1 MQGDWK
7 IRISKRD
14 ISTIPEYEYEDSQLV
29 SLAAGVRDQGASYM
43 EMLTPI
49 VSRSVKKRRGWLYV
63 VVFLAYDH
71 DIARP
76 YRGKVA

>member
-7 IRISKRD
+7 IRTWKRD

-29 SLAAGVRDQGASYM
+29 SVAAGRDQGASYL
-43 EMLTPI
+43 EMLTPT
-49 VSRSVKKRRGWLYV
+49 VSRSVKKRSGWFYV
-63 VVFLAYDH
+63 VVFLDYDH
-71 DIARP
+71 DIATP